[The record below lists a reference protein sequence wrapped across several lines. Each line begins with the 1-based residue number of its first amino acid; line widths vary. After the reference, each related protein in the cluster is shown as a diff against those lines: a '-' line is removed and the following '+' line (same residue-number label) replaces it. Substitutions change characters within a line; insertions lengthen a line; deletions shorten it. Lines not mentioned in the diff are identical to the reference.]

1 MKPVQRGTVLVTGAS
16 SGLGAAIA
24 VAVAQSGWRVVCA
37 ARRLDRLAALVQ
49 EIGPAALAIAL
60 DVRDKDSVQTLLDR
74 LPVEW
79 RGIDVL
85 VNCAGHDVGG
95 RRRFDLGSIA
105 QWTDTVDTNLLGSM
119 RATHAIVPGMLERGR
134 GHIVNIS
141 SIYALEAHAGSSAY
155 CTSKHGMNGFS
166 KAILDDYRSLGVRVT
181 QIMPGVVK
189 TGFSDVRWD
198 GDQAKVDAFYAQFP
212 VVLEPQDVARS
223 VIYAIEQP
231 PHVTISDLVIVAA
244 G

>member
-1 MKPVQRGTVLVTGAS
+1 
-16 SGLGAAIA
+16 
-24 VAVAQSGWRVVCA
+24 
-37 ARRLDRLAALVQ
+37 
-49 EIGPAALAIAL
+49 
-60 DVRDKDSVQTLLDR
+60 
-74 LPVEW
+74 
-79 RGIDVL
+79 
-85 VNCAGHDVGG
+85 
-95 RRRFDLGSIA
+95 
-105 QWTDTVDTNLLGSM
+105 
-119 RATHAIVPGMLERGR
+119 
-134 GHIVNIS
+134 
-141 SIYALEAHAGSSAY
+141 
-155 CTSKHGMNGFS
+155 MNGFS